1 MKKIV
6 LITSL
11 FFCLSAIGQTVP
23 KTVEAAFKKLYP
35 TASDAEWTTY
45 SDSYVSEFVV
55 NDSYKAASFDKS
67 GKWIQTSSQVD
78 EESLPQAVK
87 TYVTS
92 KFGEDSFESAEFVE
106 TQALKYYSINV
117 VNEDGETTNIA
128 LDTVGKLVKVAQEQ
142 SEEEEYEEDEE

>member
-11 FFCLSAIGQTVP
+11 LFSLSAIGQTVP
-23 KTVEAAFKKLYP
+23 KSIETAFKKLYP

-45 SDSYVSEFVV
+45 TNSYVSEFVIS
-55 NDSYKAASFDKS
+55 DTYKAASFDKS

-87 TYVTS
+87 SYVTS
-92 KFGEDSFESAEFVE
+92 KFGKDSFESAEFVE

-117 VNEDGETTNIA
+117 INEDGETTNIA
-128 LDTVGKLVKVAQEQ
+128 LDTAGKLVKVTQEQ